1 MENQKVAKILNEI
14 ADMLEM
20 KGVAFKPRAYRKA
33 AQTVQ
38 SLSKDIRDVKEE
50 GKLAALPGVGQS
62 IADKIVEILETG
74 KLTYY
79 EQLKKDY
86 PLDFEAL
93 LSIEGMGPETVKL
106 LYEKLKVKN
115 LEDLENAA
123 RQHKIRKIKGLGEKT
138 EQNILENID
147 RTKGETERKLLG
159 YVLPVAE
166 ELKAKLKGF
175 SGLGKIEIAGSL
187 RRKKETI
194 RDIDIL
200 VTSSKPKELMDYF
213 TSLDVVEKVV
223 AKGKTKSTVRLKE
236 GLECDVRLVEE
247 EAFGSALVY
256 FTGSKQLNIEMRKIA
271 LKKDLKLNEYG
282 LFNDKDKRI
291 AGKTEQEV
299 FGKLGM
305 QYVEPELREN
315 RGEVRASMENK
326 LPTLIGYD
334 DLRGDLHVHT
344 KWSEGTYSIEAMAM
358 AAKEMDYEY
367 MAVTDHAGNLPIARS
382 LTEEK
387 LRDQMKT
394 IDELNEKL
402 DGLTLLKGA
411 EVNIKSSGEID
422 VKNSVLKE
430 LDVVVASVHSGLR
443 EEKSMMTKRVVL
455 AMENENVDIIA
466 HPTGRKIGERIGYE
480 LDFDEVFE
488 TARKT
493 GTFLEINSYPDRLD
507 LNDVNIRSAIESKC
521 KLVISTDSHNV
532 EHLRYSSLGIAT
544 ARRGW
549 AQKNDIVNTSTL
561 ENFKKQLK

>member
-38 SLSKDIRDVKEE
+38 SLSKDIKDVKEE
-50 GKLAALPGVGQS
+50 GKLAELPGVGQS

-106 LYEKLKVKN
+106 LYEQLQVKN
-115 LEDLENAA
+115 LEDLEDAA

-138 EQNILENID
+138 EQNILENIA
-147 RTKGETERKLLG
+147 RTKGKTDRKLLG
-159 YVLPVAE
+159 YVLPVAQ
-166 ELKAKLKGF
+166 ELMVKLKGF
-175 SGLGKIEIAGSL
+175 SGIGKIEIAGSL

-213 TSLDVVEKVV
+213 TSLDVVEKVI

-282 LFNDKDKRI
+282 LFNDKNVRI

-305 QYVEPELREN
+305 QYIEPELRES
-315 RGEVRASMENK
+315 RGEVQASMEDK
-326 LPTLIGYD
+326 LPALIGYD

-344 KWSEGTYSIEAMAM
+344 KWSEGTYSIEDMAM
-358 AAKEMDYEY
+358 AAKDLDYEY
-367 MAVTDHAGNLPIARS
+367 MAFTDHAGNLPIARS
-382 LTEEK
+382 LTDEK
-387 LRDQMKT
+387 LEDQMKT
-394 IDELNEKL
+394 IDKLNEKL

-411 EVNIKSSGEID
+411 EVNIKSNGEID

-443 EEKSMMTKRVVL
+443 EGKSTMTKRVVL

-466 HPTGRKIGERIGYE
+466 HPTGRKIGERMGYE
-480 LDFDEVFE
+480 LDFDEIFE
-488 TARKT
+488 TAHKT

-507 LNDVNIRSAIESKC
+507 LSDVNIRSAIESKC
-521 KLVISTDSHNV
+521 KLVISTDSHNI

-549 AQKNDIVNTSTL
+549 AQKSDIVNTSTL

>member
-50 GKLAALPGVGQS
+50 GKLAELPGVGQS

-106 LYEKLKVKN
+106 LYEQLQVKN
-115 LEDLENAA
+115 LEDLEDAA

-138 EQNILENID
+138 EQNILENIA
-147 RTKGETERKLLG
+147 RTKGKTDRKLLG
-159 YVLPVAE
+159 YVLPVAQ
-166 ELKAKLKGF
+166 ELMVKLKGF
-175 SGLGKIEIAGSL
+175 SGIGKIEIAGSL

>member
-200 VTSSKPKELMDYF
+200 VTSSEPKELMDYF

-282 LFNDKDKRI
+282 LFNDEDERI

>member
-200 VTSSKPKELMDYF
+200 VTSSEPKELMDYF

>member
-200 VTSSKPKELMDYF
+200 VTSSEPKELMDYF

-402 DGLTLLKGA
+402 DGLMLLKGA

>member
-200 VTSSKPKELMDYF
+200 VTSSEPKELMDYF
-213 TSLDVVEKVV
+213 TSLDGVEKVV

-402 DGLTLLKGA
+402 DGLMLLKGA